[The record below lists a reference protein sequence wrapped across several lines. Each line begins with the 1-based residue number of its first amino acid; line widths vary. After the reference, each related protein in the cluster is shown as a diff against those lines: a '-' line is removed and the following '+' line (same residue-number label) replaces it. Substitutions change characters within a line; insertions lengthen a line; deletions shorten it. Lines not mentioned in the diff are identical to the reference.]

1 LPNSI
6 PQGYNV
12 FFDIIQ
18 EIQDEGIALPFRP
31 TLNFI
36 GTGVVASEDVPNNR
50 INVDIPGNVQP
61 HNLLDGS
68 QNQDTVA
75 NAVTRGDLIVGNA
88 SPLWDVLSIGTA
100 LQQLR
105 VNAGGLDL
113 EYFTPAPATNFY
125 QTIQDEGIA
134 LPQQPTFNFIGPI
147 VTAVDD
153 PANNRTNITIAGGA
167 SVDTFMYGFASDGT
181 LGGGPGEHGGWFSD
195 DETSTLLHAQ
205 SFVTFAYTI
214 KRGTVHVGT
223 NSSDGAT
230 ELGVEINGVINA
242 NTLITVPSSTTGSFD
257 TGAISEAVA
266 INDLTNLNMNRIGSS
281 TFGDYNYHMECER

>member
-1 LPNSI
+1 MPNGI

-12 FFDIIQ
+12 FFDILQ

-75 NAVTRGDLIVGNA
+75 NPATAGDLIIGNA
-88 SPLWDVLSIGTA
+88 SPLWDVLPIGTPGQV
-100 LQQLR
+100 LTQ
-105 VNAGGLDL
+105 VAG
-113 EYFTPAPATNFY
+113 FPAWVTPTPATNFY

-134 LPQQPTFNFIGPI
+134 LPQQPTFNFIGAI

-153 PANNRTNITIAGGA
+153 PGNNRTNITIAGGGGGDNT
-167 SVDTFMYGFASDGT
+167 VIFGFNSDGSISA
-181 LGGGPGEHGGWFSD
+181 GPDEFGGWFSD
-195 DETSTLLHAQ
+195 DATSNEFHAQ
-205 SFVTFAYTI
+205 SFVAFAYTVVRATCHI
-214 KRGTVHVGT
+214 GA
-223 NSSDGAT
+223 NSSDDQIVFDMRNASVDVPNT
-230 ELGVEINGVINA
+230 EII
-242 NTLITVPSSTTGSFD
+242 VPSSTTGSFD
-257 TGAISEAVA
+257 TGVISQAISAF
-266 INDLTNLNMNRIGSS
+266 DLTNVRFDRQGSS
-281 TFGDYNYHMECER
+281 TVSDYNYFIECEK